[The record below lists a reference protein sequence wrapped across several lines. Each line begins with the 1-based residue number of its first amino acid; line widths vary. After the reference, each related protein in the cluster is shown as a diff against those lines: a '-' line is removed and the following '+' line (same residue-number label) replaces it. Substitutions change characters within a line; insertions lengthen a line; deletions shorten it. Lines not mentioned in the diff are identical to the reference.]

1 MPVEFGL
8 WRIDGATQRLTPEP
22 MPTES
27 ELEDLIER
35 DSSVLGQQL
44 LIVGRQVHTSFG
56 KIVDLMA
63 VDSDGTVVVIE
74 LKRDRTPRDIV
85 AQILDYASWAEEL
98 KDAGVRQI
106 WETFAPDREFDEAFG
121 ETFGIAVPD
130 TLGSELNLVI
140 VAGSVDPGTE
150 RIVAYLNRKF
160 DVPINVVF
168 FQYFTVDD
176 HRYVA
181 RTWLVDDAAEGNIPQ
196 LRKQTSATTPW
207 NGRDWY
213 VSFGDD
219 GDPRGRS
226 WEDART
232 LGFISAGGGKWY
244 SQTLKNLPVGARIF
258 VHVPATGYVGVGRVS
273 GPASPTSSA
282 ELLVDGAAKKFR
294 ELPLTRQYHSDL
306 SGDDEEWVVPVD
318 WEDTRDLADSFWKP
332 GMFANQN
339 SACKLRNQFTI
350 DEVTAAFGVES

>member
-8 WRIDGATQRLTPEP
+8 WRIDGETKRLIPEP
-22 MPTES
+22 MPAES

-44 LIVGRQVHTSFG
+44 LIIGRQVHTSFG

-63 VDSDGTVVVIE
+63 VDSDGTIVVIE

-85 AQILDYASWAEEL
+85 AQILDYASWAEQL
-98 KDAGVRQI
+98 KDAGVRQV
-106 WETFAPDREFDEAFG
+106 WESFAPDREFDEAFG
-121 ETFGIAVPD
+121 ETFGGAVPD

-150 RIVAYLNRKF
+150 RIVEYLNRKF

-168 FQYFTVDD
+168 FQYFTVEE

-181 RTWLVDDAAEGNIPQ
+181 RTWLVDGVQDGSIPQ
-196 LRKQTSATTPW
+196 LRKQTSASTPW

-226 WEDART
+226 WEDAREF
-232 LGFISAGGGKWY
+232 GFVSAGGGKWY
-244 SQTLKNLPVGARIF
+244 SQTLKNLPVGARVF
-258 VHVPATGYVGVGRVS
+258 VHVPTSGYVGVGRVS
-273 GPASPTSSA
+273 SQASPASIA
-282 ELLVDGAAKKFR
+282 ELVVAGEQKGFR
-294 ELPLTRQYHSDL
+294 QLALTRDYHSDL
-306 SGDDEEWVVPVD
+306 SGDKEEWVVPIE
-318 WEDTRDLADSFWKP
+318 WERTRDLADAFWKP

-350 DEVTAAFGVES
+350 EEASAAFDLES